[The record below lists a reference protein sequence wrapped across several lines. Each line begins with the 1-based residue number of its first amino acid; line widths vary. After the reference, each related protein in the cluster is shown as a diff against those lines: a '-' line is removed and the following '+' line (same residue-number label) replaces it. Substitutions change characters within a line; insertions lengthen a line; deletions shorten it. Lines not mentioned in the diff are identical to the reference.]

1 MSELDLLKILPKEQ
15 YTEYKGKC
23 IQIRDL
29 IKILEKQTDKN
40 INNGTARRRKNNTG
54 N

>member
-15 YTEYKGKC
+15 FTEYKGKC

-29 IKILEKQTDKN
+29 IKILEKMFTEK
-40 INNGTARRRKNNTG
+40 G
-54 N
+54 NKKE